1 MSEKFDPAPADKHA
15 EKASVKKP
23 RGSSDRDELEKGLK
37 ESFPASDPVSS
48 TQPKKTLIDND

>member
-15 EKASVKKP
+15 GKSPVKKR
-23 RGSSDRDELEKGLK
+23 RGPPARDELEKGLE